1 MDELIETVIDTI
13 QVDLQNGDIEAVEE
27 LLRFVPVENLLG
39 YLPEDVA
46 EDLVKAAYTQEVQEK
61 AWAKWLPEIQRL
73 EKAMETNVWNP
84 VPNFTCRKFCP
95 VHDCEHNGKG
105 SFR

>member
-46 EDLVKAAYTQEVQEK
+46 EDLVKGSPK
-61 AWAKWLPEIQRL
+61 LAKLT
-73 EKAMETNVWNP
+73 KV
-84 VPNFTCRKFCP
+84 
-95 VHDCEHNGKG
+95 
-105 SFR
+105 

>member
-1 MDELIETVIDTI
+1 MDQLIETVIDTI

-46 EDLVKAAYTQEVQEK
+46 EDLVKGNPK
-61 AWAKWLPEIQRL
+61 LAKLT
-73 EKAMETNVWNP
+73 KV
-84 VPNFTCRKFCP
+84 
-95 VHDCEHNGKG
+95 
-105 SFR
+105 

>member
-27 LLRFVPVENLLG
+27 LLRFVPAENLLA

-46 EDLVKAAYTQEVQEK
+46 EDLVKGNPK
-61 AWAKWLPEIQRL
+61 LAKLT
-73 EKAMETNVWNP
+73 KV
-84 VPNFTCRKFCP
+84 
-95 VHDCEHNGKG
+95 
-105 SFR
+105 

>member
-46 EDLVKAAYTQEVQEK
+46 EDLVKGNPK
-61 AWAKWLPEIQRL
+61 LAKLT
-73 EKAMETNVWNP
+73 KV
-84 VPNFTCRKFCP
+84 
-95 VHDCEHNGKG
+95 
-105 SFR
+105 